1 MGNIPHYFPSDKYEK
16 DYLKMLLYAIENA
29 LPFSIVWESKR
40 ELWKELMDL
49 KIILD
54 METMS
59 SENLQKLYQ
68 ERINRFKEKTADTV
82 TKSHY

>member
-54 METMS
+54 MERKIKHNQS
-59 SENLQKLYQ
+59 KLQEVVYPPKQ
-68 ERINRFKEKTADTV
+68 K
-82 TKSHY
+82 